1 MCWTSSKESWKLGRP
16 LLLLPRQQCPQ
27 VAERKGMGK
36 AISAASVSCSVKL
49 ASLGFSC
56 AHAHPPQIETSIGG
70 ESRIGGGGGLGKKL

>member
-1 MCWTSSKESWKLGRP
+1 
-16 LLLLPRQQCPQ
+16 
-27 VAERKGMGK
+27 MGK

-70 ESRIGGGGGLGKKL
+70 ESRIGGGAGKKALTGPALALSGPDGSAIWWM